1 MDVTTKPI
9 IARITMR
16 SLMKIICTIGLLCAF
31 QALHAQIT
39 ITQSDV
45 PAVGQTLQ
53 YESVPGLVEV
63 NLGAAGPNQ
72 TWVLP
77 DYDWDAPYPV
87 DVINPST
94 TPYANDFPTA
104 NRCLYGFNDDFG
116 VEGLMYNYQR
126 IAANGVYYLGLVVL
140 ADTLTQTFIFPNE
153 AFFAPL
159 PLTYGASWTTVSYW
173 EVEWNGFQ
181 VTRVDSSVKSVDA
194 WGTVQTEEGNF
205 ATLRVYSQN
214 WSTLHLPS
222 PLPPQTVR
230 DISFTWFS
238 DEGVAGLQIESL
250 EGVTSPT
257 FTQGYVSAVRIGTEN
272 TKLQRGPL
280 ATTFEVRQ
288 NYPNPF
294 NPTTNLPISL
304 EQAANV
310 EVTVYN
316 ELGEVVS
323 REQHNFSP
331 GNHKIGFDGS
341 AWASGNYFARVKAG
355 GQLQTM
361 RMILVK

>member
-1 MDVTTKPI
+1 
-9 IARITMR
+9 
-16 SLMKIICTIGLLCAF
+16 MKIICTIGLLCAF
-31 QALHAQIT
+31 QALLAQIT

-94 TPYANDFPTA
+94 TPYTNDFPTA

-214 WSTLHLPS
+214 WSTLYLPS

-257 FTQGYVSAVRIGTEN
+257 FTQGYVSAVRVGTVN
-272 TKLQRGPL
+272 TEPLRGPFAASL
-280 ATTFEVRQ
+280 AVGQ

-294 NPTTNLPISL
+294 NPTTSLPITIDEASK
-304 EQAANV
+304 
-310 EVTVYN
+310 VTVTIYN
-316 ELGEVVS
+316 ELGETVS
-323 REQHNFSP
+323 REEITLSP
-331 GNHKIGFDGS
+331 GNHNMPIGNS
-341 AWASGNYFARVKAG
+341 AWASGSYFANVKAG
-355 GQLQTM
+355 DQSVTH
-361 RMILVK
+361 RMLLVK